1 MLRMTVILLKTLLKE
16 NCLKQLYESSIK
28 HVKSV
33 KRVVQMFI
41 ACHANHTWKTNRK
54 FAQRQMYIKETSE
67 NPYIW
72 RGQAIPVWVQQFLR
86 QFHRIWDEIKRHD
99 LLRAQRINYYK
110 DTSSPA
116 PAYSNDQLYDFTGRV
131 PVQKQYGDFAKMYFS

>member
-1 MLRMTVILLKTLLKE
+1 MERLGHPSLGATILE
-16 NCLKQLYESSIK
+16 I
-28 HVKSV
+28 V
-33 KRVVQMFI
+33 
-41 ACHANHTWKTNRK
+41 
-54 FAQRQMYIKETSE
+54 
-67 NPYIW
+67 
-72 RGQAIPVWVQQFLR
+72 
-86 QFHRIWDEIKRHD
+86 HRIWDEIKRHD